1 MAARKRKGGKLA
13 LRELEQELP
22 DIPQSY
28 FMVDGQQLKDIGQVE
43 DFLESARS
51 RANIAMDY
59 EEEDAECMSRQALK
73 KKIKQTKA
81 LLQELQLYLDKL
93 NALCADL

>member
-1 MAARKRKGGKLA
+1 MAARKRKGGLA

-28 FMVDGQQLKDIGQVE
+28 FMVDGRQLKDIGQVE

-59 EEEDAECMSRQALK
+59 EEEDVEFMSRQALK
-73 KKIKQTKA
+73 KKIKRTKA
-81 LLQELQLYLDKL
+81 LLQALQLYLNKF
-93 NALCADL
+93 NALCVDM

>member
-1 MAARKRKGGKLA
+1 MAERKRKAGNLA
-13 LRELEQELP
+13 SREPELP
-22 DIPQSY
+22 DIPESY
-28 FMVDGQQLKDIGQVE
+28 FMVDAQQLKDVEQVE
-43 DFLESARS
+43 DFLQSVRS
-51 RANIAMDY
+51 KANIVQE
-59 EEEDAECMSRQALK
+59 EEEDVEFMGRQALK